1 MFPITALSHRERRR
15 QTGRFFV
22 ARSSFLQRAVSR
34 YTGLLRPAVPV
45 FEDQQSLLR
54 LKGPVVPEETLR
66 GTSLSPKRGKELE
79 PPRRTCCRTF
89 AVGDCVSD
97 DCLDD
102 TLVGVST
109 DADTPL
115 PVGDPMVL
123 EKSQQP
129 GVTWVSRARPCT
141 GIPCRGLRIR
151 VHVLVKLARNLV
163 ALLRTDRKWKT
174 HSPSV
179 RQLPQAQIRR
189 RCETPVLG
197 CLGCLWILASL
208 RIPLLHGLRPRI
220 RVVCSLSTVALA
232 LAAGDSRAGAPPPH
246 P

>member
-1 MFPITALSHRERRR
+1 
-15 QTGRFFV
+15 
-22 ARSSFLQRAVSR
+22 VSR

-129 GVTWVSRARPCT
+129 RGAVEDGQEVEDAFTKCSPTATGTDKAPLRDSSIGLFGVPLDFGIATYTFTAWTEASHPGGLFSLHCGVGVGGWGFSSWRASTSSLKATRDRSAVSWLPQTGDFARAR
-141 GIPCRGLRIR
+141 
-151 VHVLVKLARNLV
+151 
-163 ALLRTDRKWKT
+163 
-174 HSPSV
+174 
-179 RQLPQAQIRR
+179 
-189 RCETPVLG
+189 
-197 CLGCLWILASL
+197 
-208 RIPLLHGLRPRI
+208 
-220 RVVCSLSTVALA
+220 
-232 LAAGDSRAGAPPPH
+232 
-246 P
+246 